1 MSPRKI
7 DARIKNAQNSN
18 NSLHLL
24 EVRQNR
30 TTASSN
36 QSIKTFEQQQF
47 LLCTYLEKSGI
58 ADFT

>member
-30 TTASSN
+30 TTAGSN
-36 QSIKTFEQQQF
+36 RSIKTFEQQFQF
-47 LLCTYLEKSGI
+47 CTYLEKSGI